1 MMYKCRIMYVMVCF
15 CFLFFSC
22 NENRKIMEAP
32 EIPNG
37 VPVTSMYD
45 YTTFVGK
52 NCTVRL
58 SLIKLDSTI
67 MENFNVDSCLIS
79 GTIFARD
86 WRSEYSGK
94 IFNRFDNRGP
104 NGDPH
109 VLIPSLNIDI
119 VVLNGSFE
127 LIVPVG
133 TYDILVY
140 ANGYHSKQTR
150 LRCKSRTKYEINAY
164 LGCNTIH

>member
-1 MMYKCRIMYVMVCF
+1 MFKSRIPCLVIIF

-22 NENRKIMEAP
+22 KENRKIIEAP

-67 MENFNVDSCLIS
+67 MENNYVDSCIIT

-86 WRSEYSGK
+86 WRSEYSGE
-94 IFNRFDNRGP
+94 IFDRFDNRGP

-109 VLIPSLNIDI
+109 ILIPSLNIDL
-119 VVLNGSFE
+119 VVLNGFFE

-133 TYDILVY
+133 TYDIVVY

-150 LRCKSRTKYEINAY
+150 LRCKSRTKYEMEIY